1 MQRSNK
7 ETDDTLYE
15 PAKQCTANI
24 LLLLTVPIAPDSANF
39 FTIKDTHC
47 PYTKTL
53 TTDKSKQ
60 Q

>member
-1 MQRSNK
+1 MQSSDK
-7 ETDDTLYE
+7 ETDNTLYE

-24 LLLLTVPIAPDSANF
+24 LLLLTVPIPPDSATF

-47 PYTKTL
+47 PHTKNL